1 MELMHFGGLY
11 TPGDDWTSMQCK
23 IKKECDKMSIVYDHK
38 DNHKVGG
45 KHRRTGREGEG
56 GCSPPN
62 FGQLRFFGQR
72 EKFGQSQ
79 FLKTS
84 PCLFNYFK
92 DLNINLKSA

>member
-45 KHRRTGREGEG
+45 KNPLAV
-56 GCSPPN
+56 SK
-62 FGQLRFFGQR
+62 GQFCAMFYHVTERKRDKISFKCLKKLKCRVLFF
-72 EKFGQSQ
+72 FLQS
-79 FLKTS
+79 LI
-84 PCLFNYFK
+84 FNH
-92 DLNINLKSA
+92 SS